1 MITDTIKSLLDSSN
15 FDNEYIINN
24 QKYNINILFL
34 NPEGDLFNL
43 SKNDVKELKISDN
56 VFNPFTIS
64 YITFKDN
71 DDAFERLVSEQ
82 SKKEFNDGDNILKGY
97 NFRGD
102 GRDFIYIEIIPV
114 DNVNAP
120 FGVQTKDYNEIF
132 GFKNLYVCGEV
143 SKGEDNG
150 DAIKKIQLIDT
161 DEKILKEKKS
171 FFSTSNLIKNDTPAF
186 LLSNA
191 QREVSTGICIKNL
204 LKEVLG
210 TNSIGQIT
218 NEVNG
223 TTPDFE
229 DGKSKI
235 FYTSPA
241 DNTGYDDL
249 KYLVSKNVS
258 DASKNDFSILKK
270 EYYTNKYTFKS
281 VGGLFETAYNDND
294 SAGVNNLEKLL
305 ITGTTESESLVEST
319 KKTPLIVPSFGEFS
333 EIRKIDFFNTDSL
346 MNSEKAITY
355 SLHSYDFKE
364 KSFNVDKNKSDI
376 VNAKDTFTNNYVKEM
391 KGNDNKPFPNL
402 PLNEIKST
410 NKSFKN
416 LYSLY
421 GENDVIR
428 LGEGLNKLLKN
439 VMVTNLAAEIT
450 VKGQLFRKTGS
461 FISIDREGLY
471 VDNLFDKKFLGIY
484 FIVDI
489 DHTFIGDKQYVNK
502 ILALKTYIFE
512 DPKFK
517 EDIL

>member
-1 MITDTIKSLLDSSN
+1 
-15 FDNEYIINN
+15 
-24 QKYNINILFL
+24 
-34 NPEGDLFNL
+34 
-43 SKNDVKELKISDN
+43 
-56 VFNPFTIS
+56 
-64 YITFKDN
+64 
-71 DDAFERLVSEQ
+71 
-82 SKKEFNDGDNILKGY
+82 
-97 NFRGD
+97 
-102 GRDFIYIEIIPV
+102 
-114 DNVNAP
+114 
-120 FGVQTKDYNEIF
+120 
-132 GFKNLYVCGEV
+132 
-143 SKGEDNG
+143 
-150 DAIKKIQLIDT
+150 
-161 DEKILKEKKS
+161 
-171 FFSTSNLIKNDTPAF
+171 
-186 LLSNA
+186 
-191 QREVSTGICIKNL
+191 
-204 LKEVLG
+204 
-210 TNSIGQIT
+210 
-218 NEVNG
+218 
-223 TTPDFE
+223 
-229 DGKSKI
+229 
-235 FYTSPA
+235 
-241 DNTGYDDL
+241 
-249 KYLVSKNVS
+249 
-258 DASKNDFSILKK
+258 
-270 EYYTNKYTFKS
+270 
-281 VGGLFETAYNDND
+281 
-294 SAGVNNLEKLL
+294 
-305 ITGTTESESLVEST
+305 
-319 KKTPLIVPSFGEFS
+319 
-333 EIRKIDFFNTDSL
+333 

-355 SLHSYDFKE
+355 SLHSYNFKE